1 MEAECCVQDMLGGW
15 SDTVDTGILQQEAGA
30 FVLGVQS
37 ESYCVLDV
45 TKPPSTEVR
54 RTLVAGAALG
64 SEDVCP
70 VSRAGGFAVMQV
82 CSPPD
87 RVGDSEYHQ
96 SLPADL
102 C

>member
-1 MEAECCVQDMLGGW
+1 MYRTCLGAGQTQLALGFF
-15 SDTVDTGILQQEAGA
+15 SRKQEHL
-30 FVLGVQS
+30 FLGFSLKAIVCLMSQS
-37 ESYCVLDV
+37 HPALRFE
-45 TKPPSTEVR
+45 
-54 RTLVAGAALG
+54 VAGAALG